1 MVHGS
6 HVLHHHHKK
15 RRKKSDSK
23 LISYV
28 DKFVYVGGLF
38 AWIMT
43 MPQVWKIWMNKS
55 AEGVSMYTWLTF
67 AILSSLWIFYGILH
81 KDRRIVVIYSGFV
94 ILDTL
99 IVVGTLLYG

>member
-1 MVHGS
+1 MVHES

-15 RRKKSDSK
+15 KRKKSKSK

-28 DKFVYVGGLF
+28 DKFVYAGGIF

-43 MPQVWKIWMNKS
+43 MPQVWKIWASKS
-55 AEGVSMYTWLTF
+55 ATGVSMFTWLTF
-67 AILSSLWIFYGILH
+67 AILSVLWVFYGILH
-81 KDRRIVVIYSGFV
+81 KDKRIIFIYTGFV
-94 ILDTL
+94 ILDTF